1 MNNWTQFQT
10 LVERNVQEIAQIEHQ
25 SHIHRWLEVAAAHC
39 GQLFNATH
47 IGWQLSMDART
58 AEKYLEVL
66 EKLFL
71 VQPLPCVPM

>member
-10 LVERNVQEIAQIEHQ
+10 LVERNVQEIAQIEYQ
-25 SHIHRWLEVAAAHC
+25 SHIPRWLEVAAAHC

-47 IGWQLSMDART
+47 IGWQLSMDACT
-58 AEKYLEVL
+58 EEKYLEVL
-66 EKLFL
+66 EKLVL